1 MPPVSNERLAEL
13 TDRLEN
19 GIKEL
24 YASGRYAEY
33 LAAMAKFHHYS
44 YGNVMLI
51 LLQCPTASNVAGY
64 NTWKKVFDRQV
75 KRGERGIQ
83 ILAPCSYQRATMV
96 EKKDPTTG
104 QTLYGADGK
113 PIKEP
118 GYVSTT
124 SFRIVH
130 VFDVSQTEGRELP
143 NIAASELSG
152 DVEGFEDISARLSAL
167 SPLPIEFGPVPG
179 TAKGYASHMEG
190 RIVIKPGMSQV
201 QTLKTMI
208 HEIAH
213 GKLHSPDF
221 LEDNP
226 KPKREKEVEAE
237 SVAYVVC
244 QHFGIDTSDYS
255 FGYVAGWSRGR
266 ELNELKASLDVIH
279 STAGNIIDAIQPPPQ
294 RSQERELSQAPQKN
308 RQREP
313 QKAKRK

>member
-1 MPPVSNERLAEL
+1 MPPVSNERLSEL

-24 YASGRYAEY
+24 YTSGRYAEY
-33 LAAMAKFHHYS
+33 LTSLAKFHHYS

-51 LLQCPTASNVAGY
+51 MLQYPTASNVAGY
-64 NTWKKVFDRQV
+64 NTWKKVFDRRV

-83 ILAPCSYQRATMV
+83 ILAPCPIQRAAMV
-96 EKKDPTTG
+96 EKKDPITG
-104 QTLYGADGK
+104 QTLYSADGK

-118 GYVSTT
+118 GFERATH
-124 SFRIVH
+124 FRVVT
-130 VFDVSQTEGRELP
+130 VFDISQTEGRELP
-143 NIAASELSG
+143 NIVVPELSG
-152 DVEGFEDISARLSAL
+152 DVSGFEEKSARLCAL

-190 RIVIKPGMSQV
+190 RIVIRPGMSQT

-213 GKLHSPDF
+213 GKLHAPDF
-221 LEDNP
+221 LEAVP
-226 KPKREKEVEAE
+226 KPRREKEVEAE

-244 QHFGIDTSDYS
+244 QHLGIDTSDYS

-266 ELNELKASLDVIH
+266 ELNELKTSLDIIH
-279 STAGNIIDAIQPPPQ
+279 TTAREIIDAIQPPQ
-294 RSQERELSQAPQKN
+294 RDQEQNLSQVPEKNYQKS
-308 RQREP
+308 R
-313 QKAKRK
+313 KAKRK

>member
-1 MPPVSNERLAEL
+1 MPPISDERLSEL

-24 YASGRYAEY
+24 YTSGRYAEY

-83 ILAPCSYQRATMV
+83 ILAPCSYQRAAMV

-167 SPLPIEFGPVPG
+167 SPLPIMFGTIPG
-179 TAKGYASHMEG
+179 TAKGYASHLEG

-226 KPKREKEVEAE
+226 KPRREKEVEAE

-266 ELNELKASLDVIH
+266 ELNELKASLDIIH
-279 STAGNIIDAIQPPPQ
+279 TTAGEIIDAIQPPQ
-294 RSQERELSQAPQKN
+294 RSQEQELSQAPRKSC
-308 RQREP
+308 QRKSL
-313 QKAKRK
+313 KAKRK